1 MKTLT
6 LFLMLIALTAVGC
19 HHRIGGVKG
28 SGNRVVQK
36 REVPTFTSISTD
48 GAFDV
53 EVVVQKTQ
61 SFEIEGDDN
70 ILPLISTDVSGDK
83 LSIKSGS
90 SFSTSEPLRI
100 RISVPELVAV
110 RASGA
115 GKFEVTGVKSEKFQI
130 GCNGAPALKVS
141 GSTRMLDIDV
151 TGAAKIDAQALHAAT
166 VTIDSKGVSRV
177 DVDAS
182 DKLDVTISGTSVVT
196 YKGDPTVN
204 KTINGPGKVEKRQSE
219 GAFEIQMANENRGLR
234 VANCDACH
242 SQTSAIG

>member
-28 SGNRVVQK
+28 SGKRVVQK
-36 REVPTFTSISTD
+36 REMPAFTAISTE

-53 EVVVQKTQ
+53 EVVVQKAQ
-61 SFEIEGDDN
+61 SFSIEGDDN
-70 ILPLISTDVSGDK
+70 ILPLIRTDVLGDK
-83 LSIKSGS
+83 LTIKSNS
-90 SFSTSEPLRI
+90 NFSTSEPLRI

-110 RASGA
+110 NASGA
-115 GKFEVTGVKSEKFQI
+115 GKFEVTGVKNEKFEI
-130 GCNGAPALKVS
+130 ACNGAPALKVS
-141 GSTRMLDIDV
+141 GSTKMLDIDV
-151 TGAAKIDAQALHAAT
+151 SGAAKIDAQGLHAAAVT
-166 VTIDSKGVSRV
+166 VSSKGVSKV

-196 YKGDPTVN
+196 YKGDPTIN
-204 KTINGPGKVEKRQSE
+204 KTINGPGKVEKRESE

-242 SQTSAIG
+242 SQTTAIG